1 MLLKAYKAARYQN
14 KISDRSDDCRPDM
27 LCLNDFMTKN
37 GMNQN
42 PDITLSGGHSGVS
55 QRLQNILTKLEQ

>member
-1 MLLKAYKAARYQN
+1 
-14 KISDRSDDCRPDM
+14 M